1 MDPGEIDRN
10 VAGLVANKIMAK
22 YQRPTCILT
31 KTETIIQG
39 AKKEDLPWD
48 EYEEQTIISYAGS
61 ARGCDKTG
69 INDFKSIC
77 LQTGVC
83 NYAEG
88 HPGAFGLSINE

>member
-1 MDPGEIDRN
+1 M
-10 VAGLVANKIMAK
+10 KI
-22 YQRPTCILT
+22 RD
-31 KTETIIQG
+31 
-39 AKKEDLPWD
+39 DLPWE
-48 EYEEQTIISYAGS
+48 EYEEVCVISYAGS

-69 INDFKSIC
+69 ISDFKSIC